1 MAKEKKKSILLF
13 SRPIEETSS
22 TEKGKEIVPYEFE
35 DFEIIKLIGKGGFG
49 KVFLVKDLKT

>member
-13 SRPIEETSS
+13 SRPTEETSS

-35 DFEIIKLIGKGGFG
+35 DFEIIKLIGK
-49 KVFLVKDLKT
+49 VRSLSP